1 MVALLSMAAL
11 LHLEPLP
18 DRSDIAEDLL
28 GGQVPDQ
35 SRGTRVGLRSR
46 PFQDLFVRL
55 KCGLYAPQMTCPLAC
70 SFLVLFTIGEFLRGA
85 ANGQVESVSV
95 NTRNAQAVAEIVN
108 GSRTV
113 ANAAWWG
120 FDPAD
125 STETLQAAVN
135 SKATTLIVPYM
146 GAPWVIRP
154 IQLRGRQEI
163 IFEPGVVM
171 LAKKGE
177 FRGTG
182 DSLLSIVGQSNLVLR
197 GYGAILRMHK
207 PDYQAEPYKKGEWR
221 MGIAIRGCKNVLI
234 EGLRV
239 ESTGGDG
246 FYVDG
251 GADRGWSEDITIR
264 NCTAYDNHRQGL
276 SVISAMNLA
285 VENCVFAST
294 RGTPPEA
301 GIDLEPDTEEN
312 RLVNCLIR
320 NTVFQNNNGH
330 QVLIHLKPLSRKSMP
345 VSIRFENCLAQ
356 MNDGRGTTIEPTP
369 GKGLSGAA
377 GIVVEDIRDDGP
389 SGTIEFDH
397 CVTQR
402 TSKESLR
409 IYDKSSQAVRV
420 RFVNCAFNDSWASH
434 EDTSRAVAAP
444 IVLALRHPE
453 LTTHFGGLD
462 FIDCNVYDH
471 ISRPPMRFEDRKG
484 AGVLADVKGTIL
496 VRAPGYVPVDLGQKR
511 NTVDVKTLFEQKNSQ

>member
-1 MVALLSMAAL
+1 MMVALLSMAAL

-177 FRGTG
+177 LRGT
-182 DSLLSIVGQSNLVLR
+182 
-197 GYGAILRMHK
+197 GAILRMHK

-246 FYVDG
+246 FYVD
-251 GADRGWSEDITIR
+251 
-264 NCTAYDNHRQGL
+264 
-276 SVISAMNLA
+276 
-285 VENCVFAST
+285 
-294 RGTPPEA
+294 
-301 GIDLEPDTEEN
+301 
-312 RLVNCLIR
+312 
-320 NTVFQNNNGH
+320 
-330 QVLIHLKPLSRKSMP
+330 
-345 VSIRFENCLAQ
+345 
-356 MNDGRGTTIEPTP
+356 
-369 GKGLSGAA
+369 
-377 GIVVEDIRDDGP
+377 
-389 SGTIEFDH
+389 
-397 CVTQR
+397 
-402 TSKESLR
+402 
-409 IYDKSSQAVRV
+409 
-420 RFVNCAFNDSWASH
+420 
-434 EDTSRAVAAP
+434 
-444 IVLALRHPE
+444 
-453 LTTHFGGLD
+453 
-462 FIDCNVYDH
+462 
-471 ISRPPMRFEDRKG
+471 
-484 AGVLADVKGTIL
+484 
-496 VRAPGYVPVDLGQKR
+496 
-511 NTVDVKTLFEQKNSQ
+511 